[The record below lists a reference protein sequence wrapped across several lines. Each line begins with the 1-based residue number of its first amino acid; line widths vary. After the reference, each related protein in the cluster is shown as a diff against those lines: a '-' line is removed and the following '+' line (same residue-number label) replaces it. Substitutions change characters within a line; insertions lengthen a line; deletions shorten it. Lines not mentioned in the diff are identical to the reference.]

1 MSLQKVGFIGLG
13 LIGGSIAKRL
23 KAIHPQ
29 LTVIA
34 AAGHAETVAEAFR
47 QGLIANETPCEIRDF
62 YDCDYIF
69 LCAPVLKNIEYL
81 RQLSGNIGEN

>member
-47 QGLIANETPCEIRDF
+47 QGLTANETPCEIRDF
-62 YDCDYIF
+62 YD
-69 LCAPVLKNIEYL
+69 
-81 RQLSGNIGEN
+81 